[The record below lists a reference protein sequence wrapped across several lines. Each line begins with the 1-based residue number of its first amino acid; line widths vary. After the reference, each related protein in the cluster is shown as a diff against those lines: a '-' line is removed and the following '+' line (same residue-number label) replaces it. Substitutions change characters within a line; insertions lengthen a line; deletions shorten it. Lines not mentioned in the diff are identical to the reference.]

1 VTIPTLSQVDDPQAS
16 EADEFELIAGLEN
29 LYNMAKD
36 KKQQYLAMW
45 RRNYLLVSTR
55 QNRASGNQPW
65 SANVTD
71 SEIFPILSSRIAW
84 ITDQRIQFDVA
95 PEATPGSPW
104 SDHMTVLGTHM
115 QQLLDT
121 NWQVQG
127 WDTEV
132 LLSLWDSAMFGAGI
146 VKAVWDAGADSGMGN
161 AGLKR
166 VDVWKFYP
174 DPNATRMSDAEY
186 FFEVNRMSFAEI
198 ERRFPTTSQTLIAD
212 ALYHGDGSDNTTE
225 RPVYAPSADYPLANP
240 GNLPGSNASVYGLPG
255 QSRRSGADQ
264 SIENGVYVKECW
276 IRQNRRTER
285 ETTDPTHGL
294 GDEDVVYDEWRV
306 VVYTGHTVL
315 LDELAVNLWQHDR
328 HPYERFVDEEIGE
341 FWPTPI
347 TSHLAPCQIAI
358 DRLLSSIQGNAEL
371 IGNPVFRDVTGSG
384 LTRTQMMNRPGMRVE
399 VNSQAMQQG
408 GGPGWLTPPE
418 LPQFVMSTVQF
429 WIGRME
435 NISGLSGP
443 QKGQPATGRP
453 AQQTVQATQEAGF
466 VRIRS
471 ALRNLERT
479 LSSIGDL
486 LANLIVQNYD
496 VPRVVAIVGDDGMD
510 TAIRLAAQH
519 FYIPKRDLKG
529 KLVAEP
535 LKFSLVVKCGSAA
548 PTSRQARIA
557 EADALFAMHAIDPQA
572 VLQAHAW
579 PNWQAV
585 VARMQQAAQA
595 QAAAQAQQR
604 GSGGQGQPRGPGT
617 GHPH

>member
-1 VTIPTLSQVDDPQAS
+1 VSTPTLSQVDEPQAS
-16 EADEFELIAGLEN
+16 PLDEFDLIGGLEN

-36 KKQQYLAMW
+36 KKQTYLSLW
-45 RRNYLLVSTR
+45 RRNWLLVVGR

-84 ITDQRIQFDVA
+84 ITDQKLQFDVA
-95 PEATPGSPW
+95 PQSTPGSPW
-104 SDHMTVLGTHM
+104 SDHMTMLGTHM
-115 QQLLDT
+115 EQLLDT

-127 WDTEV
+127 WDKEV
-132 LLSLWDSAMFGAGI
+132 LLSLWDSAIFGAG
-146 VKAVWDAGADSGMGN
+146 VLKAVWDAGQDSGLGN
-161 AGLKR
+161 AALKR

-174 DPNATRMSDAEY
+174 DPNCTSMDNAEY
-186 FFEVNRMSFAEI
+186 FFEVNRMSYAEI
-198 ERRFPTTSQTLIAD
+198 ERRFPATSKALID
-212 ALYHGDGSDNTTE
+212 EALQHGDGSDNTTE
-225 RPVYAPSADYPLANP
+225 RPVYAPSSDYPLANP
-240 GNLPGSNASVYGLPG
+240 GNLPGSNSSVYGLPG

-276 IRQNRRTER
+276 IRQNRRIER
-285 ETTDPTHGL
+285 ETTDPAQGL

-306 VVYTGHTVL
+306 IVYTGHTVL
-315 LDELAVNLWQHDR
+315 LDELARNLWQHDR
-328 HPYERFVDEEIGE
+328 HPYERFVDEEVGE

-371 IGNPVFRDVTGSG
+371 IGNPVFMDVAGSG
-384 LTRTQMMNRPGMRVE
+384 LARTQMMNRPGMRVE
-399 VNSQAMQQG
+399 VNSSALNQG
-408 GGPGWLTPPE
+408 GGPKWMNPPE

-443 QKGQPATGRP
+443 QKGQPASGRP

-479 LSSIGDL
+479 LGSLGDL
-486 LANLIVQNYD
+486 VANLIVQNYD

-519 FYIPKRDLKG
+519 FYIPKLDAKG
-529 KLVAEP
+529 KVISEP
-535 LKFSLVVKCGSAA
+535 LKFALVVKCGSSA

-557 EADALFAMHAIDPQA
+557 EADALFAMHAIDAQA

-579 PNWQAV
+579 PNWQSV
-585 VARMQQAAQA
+585 VARMQAQAQA
-595 QAAAQAQQR
+595 QAAAQAQ
-604 GSGGQGQPRGPGT
+604 SKGGQGQPRGPGT